1 LAAEHAEAGLGA
13 EEQLKKSWADT
24 YNPGKGG
31 IVFWGVLAVVVVV
44 LLIIVSRLLPQTQ
57 QPQ

>member
-1 LAAEHAEAGLGA
+1 MGR
-13 EEQLKKSWADT
+13 T
-24 YNPGKGG
+24 YHPGKGG
-31 IVFWGVLAVVVVV
+31 VVFWGVLAVVVVV